1 MAYQITEEEY
11 KEIVL
16 REKQT
21 RDKRI
26 SKRLRVLMLRY
37 EGKSNPEIAA
47 KLDISTD
54 RLSHLI
60 RAEERTSVLESLRQ
74 NYTAAIG

>member
-1 MAYQITEEEY
+1 MAYQISEEEY
-11 KEIVL
+11 QEIKA
-16 REKQT
+16 REKET

-26 SKRLRVLMLRY
+26 SKRLKVLMLRY

-54 RLSHLI
+54 RLILI
-60 RAEERTSVLESLRQ
+60 R
-74 NYTAAIG
+74 I